1 MTTIEI
7 KDASGKKAGDAELSA
22 SVFGIEPNVPVMHQ
36 VVRAQRASW
45 RAGTSNTLTRGQVR
59 GGGKKP
65 WRQKGTGRA
74 RQGSIRSPQW
84 AGGGTVFGPHP
95 RSYAFRVNNKEVKLA
110 MRSALSAKVADGQ
123 FTVVDEFKFEKPCT
137 KDAVALIKA
146 LGLHLEVS
154 DSCEA
159 DDCLASLAKRYR
171 EERPVIL
178 VATDK
183 DLKQCLH
190 DNVMMWDPASR
201 DEKIVTLK
209 SFEEETGLRPTQW
222 P

>member
-110 MRSALSAKVADGQ
+110 MRSALSAKLADGQ
-123 FTVVDEFKFEKPCT
+123 FTVVDGFNFEQPRT
-137 KDAVALIKA
+137 KDAKAFIQAMGFEGQRTTLVIGNEDVTTWLSFRNLEKVNILPVAEANTYELLDNKQLVFTAEA
-146 LGLHLEVS
+146 LKRIEEV
-154 DSCEA
+154 
-159 DDCLASLAKRYR
+159 LA
-171 EERPVIL
+171 
-178 VATDK
+178 
-183 DLKQCLH
+183 
-190 DNVMMWDPASR
+190 
-201 DEKIVTLK
+201 
-209 SFEEETGLRPTQW
+209 
-222 P
+222 

>member
-45 RAGTSNTLTRGQVR
+45 RAGTSNTLTRGNVR

-84 AGGGTVFGPHP
+84 RGGGTVFGPHP
-95 RSYAFRVNNKEVKLA
+95 RSYAFRVNKKEVKLA
-110 MRSALSAKVADGQ
+110 MRSALSAKLADGQ
-123 FTVVDEFKFEKPCT
+123 FTVVDGFNFEKPRT
-137 KDAVALIKA
+137 KDAKAFIQAMGFEGQRTTLVIGNEDVTTWLSFRNLEKVNVLPVAEANTYELLDNKQLVFTAEA
-146 LGLHLEVS
+146 LKRIEEV
-154 DSCEA
+154 
-159 DDCLASLAKRYR
+159 LA
-171 EERPVIL
+171 
-178 VATDK
+178 
-183 DLKQCLH
+183 
-190 DNVMMWDPASR
+190 
-201 DEKIVTLK
+201 
-209 SFEEETGLRPTQW
+209 
-222 P
+222 

>member
-36 VVRAQRASW
+36 VVRAPRASW
-45 RAGTSNTLTRGQVR
+45 RAGPSTPLTRGEVR

-137 KDAVALIKA
+137 KDAKAFIEARGFGGQRTTLVIGNDDVTTWLSFRNLEKVNILPVAEANTYELLDNKQLVFTAEA
-146 LGLHLEVS
+146 LKRIEEV
-154 DSCEA
+154 
-159 DDCLASLAKRYR
+159 LA
-171 EERPVIL
+171 
-178 VATDK
+178 
-183 DLKQCLH
+183 
-190 DNVMMWDPASR
+190 
-201 DEKIVTLK
+201 
-209 SFEEETGLRPTQW
+209 
-222 P
+222 